1 VRGDVRG
8 RFTLRGV
15 SRPITVHATVRR
27 IPLGPEHAGLANV
40 GIDAD
45 MLRIQGEFEIALSD
59 YGIQVP
65 ALLQLKVSNTIRLRV
80 DLTAYR
86 NRG

>member
-1 VRGDVRG
+1 MTHPA
-8 RFTLRGV
+8 RFV
-15 SRPITVHATVRR
+15 ARR
-27 IPLGPEHAGLANV
+27 L
-40 GIDAD
+40 
-45 MLRIQGEFEIALSD
+45 LSD